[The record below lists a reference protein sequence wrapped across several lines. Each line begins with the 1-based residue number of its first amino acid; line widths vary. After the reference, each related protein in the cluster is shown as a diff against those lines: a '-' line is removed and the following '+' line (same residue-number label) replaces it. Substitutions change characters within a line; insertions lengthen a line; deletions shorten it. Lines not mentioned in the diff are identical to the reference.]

1 MPRLRMLR
9 VIQARFP
16 HKFKVCRGYV
26 LTYYTELLSCG
37 HTKTVY
43 PQADPLTAKRRNCS
57 VCVVDEK
64 RKAG

>member
-1 MPRLRMLR
+1 MLR
-9 VIQARFP
+9 LIQARFP

-37 HTKTVY
+37 HTKAVY
-43 PQADPLTAKRRNCS
+43 QETDLTAKRRNCS
-57 VCVVDEK
+57 VCVMDEK